1 MRSPY
6 RRGPR
11 LPQDRKFGF
20 GRAQQPRWD
29 ESRQRAN
36 VSHGDTFDWRVGE
49 RVDGPPRIKTA
60 PFVSLP
66 PDGGDA

>member
-11 LPQDRKFGF
+11 LAQPRKVAP
-20 GRAQQPRWD
+20 GRAKQPSWD

-60 PFVSLP
+60 PFVGLP
-66 PDGGDA
+66 PDGGAA